1 MKRLRAQPLAVIVLC
16 LLGGLATP
24 FLVVGLVS
32 APAIADDPAPTA
44 SSSTG
49 SSLTDTTSNGETA
62 STTTATT
69 TRAVPPA
76 PKRRPKPPAVFT
88 FAGGGDVSLAGNPD
102 PSALAAIRPYLR
114 RSDLAV
120 ANLEGTL
127 GTSGS
132 PRCLVSSS
140 ATNACFTFRAST
152 GWAATLKRAGFTDLN
167 VANNHALDF
176 GPDGQRT
183 TLAALRD
190 AGLSYDGLPGQ
201 ITYLRAK
208 GISVAVIGCAP
219 YNWAQSLLDVRGTQT
234 LVRKAS
240 RRAQVVIVYMHA
252 GAEGAD
258 ADQVADR
265 EESYLGEDRGN
276 PVAFAHAMVN
286 AGADL
291 VFASGPH
298 VLRGMEWYR
307 GRLIAYSL
315 GNLASTHTLST
326 SGTLAESALLRVTLD
341 TRGRFVR
348 GSIVSFRL
356 DAWGTPSVDPTRASL
371 RLVRSLSR
379 EDFPRSFVSTSS
391 KGTIVRRANRRVFS
405 SGRGALSR
413 VQTKGARRSVPRA
426 ARRS

>member
-1 MKRLRAQPLAVIVLC
+1 MRKLPTRPLVVIVLC

-24 FLVVGLVS
+24 FLVVRLVPAS
-32 APAIADDPAPTA
+32 AGADNPSPTA

-49 SSLTDTTSNGETA
+49 SSSTGTTSTGETA
-62 STTTATT
+62 STGTTTTAPTQ
-69 TRAVPPA
+69 AAPPA
-76 PKRRPKPPAVFT
+76 PKRRPKPAAVFT

-102 PSALAAIRPYLR
+102 ASALAAIRPYLR

-127 GTSGS
+127 GASGS
-132 PRCLVSSS
+132 PRCVASPSE
-140 ATNACFTFRAST
+140 TNACFTFRAST

-183 TLAALRD
+183 TLAALRA
-190 AGLSYDGLPGQ
+190 AGLRYDGLPGQ
-201 ITYLRAK
+201 ITYVRAN
-208 GISVAVIGCAP
+208 GIRVAVIGCAP
-219 YNWAQSLLDVRGTQT
+219 YNWAQSLLDIKGTQT
-234 LVRKAS
+234 LVRTAA

-258 ADQVADR
+258 ADHIADR
-265 EESYLGEDRGN
+265 DESYLGENRGN
-276 PVAFAHAMVN
+276 PVAFAHAMVG

-315 GNLASTHTLST
+315 GNLASAHTLST
-326 SGTLAESALLRVTLD
+326 SGILAESALLRVSLD
-341 TRGRFVR
+341 ARGRFVR
-348 GSIVSFRL
+348 GSIVALRL
-356 DAWGTPSVDPTRASL
+356 DGWGTPSVDPTRASL
-371 RLVRSLSR
+371 RLVRALSR
-379 EDFPRSFVSTSS
+379 EDFPHSFVSISS
-391 KGTIVRRANRRVFS
+391 KGTIVRRAN
-405 SGRGALSR
+405 G
-413 VQTKGARRSVPRA
+413 
-426 ARRS
+426 